1 MDLIL
6 FIFALL
12 ILIGCKATVE
22 GDYLSKDSTLALR
35 GFLAVAII
43 LHHLSE
49 KTGTGVIFPFMVHTG
64 YLIVAIFF
72 FLSGY
77 GLSVQYQKKGN
88 AYLKSFFCNRI
99 VYIFLVWVF
108 FGIIYYIYHISTGID
123 ITIKDALISFVY
135 GKPIVKFSWYIAVQ
149 LWMYVFFYIAYSI
162 SKSNDW
168 YRIGVVTLSLILL
181 AVVYS
186 ILKYESIWYISNGT
200 FVVGLAFPILKNR
213 YDVYSKNHWVP
224 CLILWAIFFSLFS
237 MLPIVIE
244 HYYVES
250 SWIRT
255 VSRIVSTMVFVM
267 MIITFLQKIQLKSRL
282 WSIIGECSLEIYLI
296 HGLIMILFRGNPFY
310 VSSDC
315 LWTTVVVITSIL
327 MAWPLHKVT
336 TLIGKCLRK

>member
-6 FIFALL
+6 VIFALL
-12 ILIGCKATVE
+12 ILTGSKAKVE

-35 GFLAVAII
+35 GILAVAII

-49 KTGTGVIFPFMVHTG
+49 KTGTGFLFPFMVHTG

-88 AYLKSFFCNRI
+88 AYLQSFFRNRI
-99 VYIFLVWVF
+99 VYIFLIWLF

-123 ITIKDALISFVY
+123 ISIKDALISFVY
-135 GKPIVKFSWYIAVQ
+135 GKPIVKYSWYIAVQ
-149 LWMYVFFYIAYSI
+149 LWMYVFFFSVYRFP
-162 SKSNDW
+162 KLNDW
-168 YRIGVVTLSLILL
+168 YRIGVVTSFLSIL

-186 ILKYESIWYISNGT
+186 ILRYESTWYISNGS

-237 MLPIVIE
+237 MLPIVVE

-250 SWIRT
+250 SFIRIF
-255 VSRIVSTMVFVM
+255 SRVVSTMVFVM
-267 MIITFLQKIQLKSRL
+267 MIITLLQKVQLKSRL
-282 WSIIGECSLEIYLI
+282 WSMIGECSLEIYLI
-296 HGLIMILFRGNPFY
+296 HGLIMMLFRGNPLY

-327 MAWPLHKVT
+327 MALPLHKIT
-336 TLIGKCLRK
+336 TLIGECLRK